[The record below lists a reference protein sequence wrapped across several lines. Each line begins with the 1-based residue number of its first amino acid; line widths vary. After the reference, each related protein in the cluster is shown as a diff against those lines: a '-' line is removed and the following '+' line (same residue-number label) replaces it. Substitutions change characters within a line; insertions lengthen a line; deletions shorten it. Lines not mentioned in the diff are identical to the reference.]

1 MFFQIETASAA
12 SDNDEAIDE
21 EDGEDTDD
29 EEEDDSDNEADEEIP
44 AVLKGSNS
52 SIALGEENSAIV
64 VSLVIVNRVLTLLV
78 SFLFYALVL

>member
-1 MFFQIETASAA
+1 MVFGKLKSVLFIFQIETASAA

-44 AVLKGSNS
+44 AVLKGSTS
-52 SIALGEENSAIV
+52 SIALGEENSTIM
-64 VSLVIVNRVLTLLV
+64 VSWHTG
-78 SFLFYALVL
+78 

>member
-1 MFFQIETASAA
+1 MVFGKLKSFLFCFFQIETASAA

-44 AVLKGSNS
+44 AVLKGSAA
-52 SIALGEENSAIV
+52 SIALGEENSTIV
-64 VSLVIVNRVLTLLV
+64 VSWVVANI
-78 SFLFYALVL
+78 